1 MSRIL
6 LLGALGMLGRDLT
19 EVLRSSFQEEV
30 FPWDLGE
37 IDIRE
42 EKETVDKIGELG
54 PDVIIN
60 AAAFTRVD
68 DCESQKEHAF
78 AVNAE
83 GMKHVALAAL
93 RCQAKVV
100 YLSTDYIF
108 DGKKREPYLEG
119 DPPRPLNAYGRS
131 KWKGEEYVRT
141 LLKRWLIVRTQWLY
155 GKHGNNFVASILGQ
169 AREKDELRIV
179 DDQVGSPTYSVDLS
193 KILGTLIQ
201 KKAEGV
207 FHVTNSGTCSWY
219 EFGRTILELSGL
231 DRIRVTPI
239 SSQELSRPATR
250 AAYSVLGCQKLVSTM
265 GLTPRPWIDALRDY
279 LELLKQ

>member
-6 LLGALGMLGRDLT
+6 VLGAHGMLGRDLT
-19 EVLRSSFQEEV
+19 EILRSSSQGEV
-30 FPWDLGE
+30 VPWDLGE

-42 EKETVDKIGELG
+42 ETETVEKIGGLR

-68 DCESQKEHAF
+68 DCESQTEQAF

-108 DGKKREPYLEG
+108 DGEKREPYLEG

-131 KWKGEEYVRT
+131 KWRGEEYVRT
-141 LLKRWLIVRTQWLY
+141 LLKRWLIVRTEWLY
-155 GKHGNNFVASILGQ
+155 GRHGKNFVTSILGQ
-169 AREKDELRIV
+169 AREGDELRIV
-179 DDQVGSPTYSVDLS
+179 EDQVGSPTYSVDLS
-193 KILGTLIQ
+193 KILAILIQ
-201 KKAEGV
+201 KEAKGV
-207 FHVTNSGTCSWY
+207 FHVTNSGTCTWY
-219 EFGRTILELSGL
+219 EFGKSILQLSGL
-231 DRIRVTPI
+231 GGIRVIPI
-239 SSQELSRPATR
+239 SSQELRRPATR
-250 AAYSVLGCQKLVSTM
+250 PPYSVLSCQKLTSTM
-265 GLTPRPWIDALRDY
+265 GVTPRPWIEALRDY
-279 LELLKQ
+279 LESLKQ

>member
-6 LLGALGMLGRDLT
+6 VLGAQGMLGRDLT

-42 EKETVDKIGELG
+42 EKETVEKIGELG

-68 DCESQKEHAF
+68 DCESQKEQAF

-93 RCQAKVV
+93 KCQAKVV

-119 DPPRPLNAYGRS
+119 DPPCPLNAYGRS

-141 LLKRWLIVRTQWLY
+141 LLKHWLIVRTQWLY
-155 GKHGNNFVASILGQ
+155 GKHGKNFVTSILGQ
-169 AREKDELRIV
+169 ARERDELRIV

-193 KILGTLIQ
+193 KILATLIQ
-201 KKAEGV
+201 EEAEGV

-219 EFGRTILELSGL
+219 EFGRAILQLSGL
-231 DRIRVTPI
+231 GRIRVTSI
-239 SSQELSRPATR
+239 SSKELKRPATR
-250 AAYSVLGCQKLVSTM
+250 PPYSVFSCQKLTATV
-265 GLTPRPWIDALRDY
+265 GLTPRPWIEALKDY
-279 LELLKQ
+279 LESLKQ

>member
-1 MSRIL
+1 
-6 LLGALGMLGRDLT
+6 MLGRDLT
-19 EVLRSSFQEEV
+19 EVLRSSSQGEV
-30 FPWDLGE
+30 VPWDLGE

-42 EKETVDKIGELG
+42 EKETVEKIGELR

-68 DCESQKEHAF
+68 DCESQMDQAF

-83 GMKHVALAAL
+83 GMRHVALAAL

-108 DGKKREPYLEG
+108 DGKKKEPYLEA
-119 DPPRPLNAYGRS
+119 DPPHPLNAYGRS
-131 KWKGEEYVRT
+131 KWKGEEYVRA

-155 GKHGNNFVASILGQ
+155 GKHGKNFVTSILGQ
-169 AREKDELRIV
+169 AKERDELRIV

-193 KILGTLIQ
+193 KVLATLIQ
-201 KKAEGV
+201 KEAEGV

-219 EFGRTILELSGL
+219 EFGKAILQLSGL
-231 DRIRVTPI
+231 AKVRVIPI
-239 SSQELSRPATR
+239 SSQELKSPATR
-250 AAYSVLGCQKLVSTM
+250 PPYSVLDCQKLTATM
-265 GLTPRPWIDALRDY
+265 GTTPRPWIEALGDY